1 MRGDVPTKKSAT
13 AKRAPVKRS
22 VTRRQ
27 SPAKAPA
34 KAPSETSTSVESV
47 PRIVYK
53 QAELARALGV
63 SRWTVG
69 DLVASGE
76 LGTIRVGSLRLIPAH
91 EVDAYIRRHAQRAGK

>member
-22 VTRRQ
+22 VTKRQ
-27 SPAKAPA
+27 APA
-34 KAPSETSTSVESV
+34 KAPSEKSTSVESV
-47 PRIVYK
+47 PRIAYK

-76 LGTIRVGSLRLIPAH
+76 LGTIRVGSLRLIPAN

>member
-1 MRGDVPTKKSAT
+1 VPTKKTGATAKRAPTKKSAT
-13 AKRAPVKRS
+13 GRLD
-22 VTRRQ
+22 
-27 SPAKAPA
+27 APA
-34 KAPSETSTSVESV
+34 KTPNEKGASAESV
-47 PRIVYK
+47 PRLAYK
-53 QAELARALGV
+53 QHELARALGV